1 MGERARLRLVPA
13 EKEPAWYEPTVVN
26 RRSAGA
32 RFPLKVAALNFNCK
46 GYVEE
51 LAACLKRPPL
61 DGAGIILLCEVA
73 CRTRVS
79 GVRDVA
85 AELAAAL
92 GMSFVY
98 APAWGFLSADGAAV
112 VSRKGT
118 AILSCQ
124 PLVDVR
130 TAPIPMAPRRRRAS
144 DRVDHPVG
152 IIASIVVGGREIR
165 LGVVH
170 LYRNASPA
178 FRARQMAEYLAPF
191 PSDGPAII
199 GGDFNSTTIAWS
211 SLLTLPKTAARM
223 IMQPRRFHDP
233 EPYEPLF
240 ERLHSAGFATDD
252 ANVPLA
258 PTFTFTRFI
267 PPRIRPKLDWIT
279 LRGLRAV
286 PGSAAVITP
295 RVSAL
300 ARRLSDHDI
309 VACEISG

>member
-1 MGERARLRLVPA
+1 MGERARIRVVPA
-13 EKEPAWYEPTVVN
+13 EKEPAWFEPTVVN

-32 RFPLKVAALNFNCK
+32 RFPLKVAVLNFNCK

-61 DGAGIILLCEVA
+61 AGTGVFLLCEVA
-73 CRTRVS
+73 CGTR
-79 GVRDVA
+79 GAGLRDVA
-85 AELAAAL
+85 AELAATL
-92 GMSFVY
+92 GMSYVF
-98 APAWGFLSADGAAV
+98 APSWGLLSSDGAAV
-112 VSRKGT
+112 LSRKGN
-118 AILSCQ
+118 AILSSQ

-130 TAPIPMAPRRRRAS
+130 TAPIPTSPTRRRS
-144 DRVDHPVG
+144 PYRVDHSCG

-170 LYRNASPA
+170 LDRDASPR
-178 FRARQMAEYLAPF
+178 FRGRQMAEYLARF
-191 PSDGPAII
+191 PSDGPGVI
-199 GGDFNSTTIAWS
+199 GGDFNTTTIEWS
-211 SLLTLPKTAARM
+211 SLLTWPRTVARM
-223 IMQPRRFHDP
+223 LAQPRRFHDP
-233 EPYEPLF
+233 ERYEPLF
-240 ERLHSAGFATDD
+240 ERLRGAGFATDG

-267 PPRIRPKLDWIT
+267 PPRIRPKLDWIA

-286 PGSAAVITP
+286 PGSPAVVVP